1 MSVVL
6 LLVTVVLLHRRL
18 SRWFLASFT
27 KVSNCSIICFPN
39 DLCSIIQIEVPVGR
53 GKPPVLVDKDE
64 SLDKVK
70 YFTLAKIVQI
80 SYTPWCLVSS
90 TCISFKTRQ
99 FFWAARVSLILIWC
113 TC

>member
-1 MSVVL
+1 MQDAYAIQSNERGIAARDSGAFAWEIVPVI
-6 LLVTVVLLHRRL
+6 
-18 SRWFLASFT
+18 SCFFY

-80 SYTPWCLVSS
+80 SYTP
-90 TCISFKTRQ
+90 
-99 FFWAARVSLILIWC
+99 
-113 TC
+113 